1 MSIVLRA
8 FVHEQGSHLNL
19 RVNQFQRQVDHLI
32 IIITL
37 HFDGVSLFD
46 LLDKLVVLTKD
57 NVCLVQ
63 ASIETTKDIIFIN
76 ILSISV
82 QLNVH
87 QAFDKCSFD
96 NNCLESF
103 FDFQISFESIF
114 TTESDLDGVGGVKDL
129 LLADLVKDFSL
140 ATLGLK

>member
-1 MSIVLRA
+1 MRMVVRA
-8 FVHEQGSHLNL
+8 FVPEQRSHFLIL
-19 RVNQFQRQVDHLI
+19 VDQLQRHVDHLI
-32 IIITL
+32 IITI
-37 HFDGVSLFD
+37 HIDDVSLFD

-114 TTESDLDGVGGVKDL
+114 TTESDLDGVREGNYL
-129 LLADLVKDFSL
+129 FHADLV
-140 ATLGLK
+140 